1 MSWAQVTAESQQP
14 KKLCVMAS
22 FSFWTV
28 CWPGGLFLVEDLLQ
42 SFCYG
47 DNECLLSPNLKCSE
61 VYFEKGIWGFFVFF
75 LFFVTY
81 SWHQVMYQLTVCL
94 LQCCHSSV
102 IQGNDFWKGLSCSLV
117 LCVFNQ
123 CLLFKEK
130 ILNVS
135 SLLSLYLGLIVH
147 LYLCVFPA
155 WVDGVS
161 QQKEDNILKQL

>member
-1 MSWAQVTAESQQP
+1 MGTSDSGVTDNPRSYVRWPTFPSGLCAGQVDFSSWKICCS
-14 KKLCVMAS
+14 
-22 FSFWTV
+22 
-28 CWPGGLFLVEDLLQ
+28 LF
-42 SFCYG
+42 
-47 DNECLLSPNLKCSE
+47 ECLLSPNLKCSQ
-61 VYFEKGIWGFFVFF
+61 VYFEKGVWSFFVFF

-81 SWHQVMYQLTVCL
+81 SWHQVMYQLAVCL

-117 LCVFNQ
+117 LCVFSQ
-123 CLLFKEK
+123 RLLFKEK

-147 LYLCVFPA
+147 LYLCIFPA